1 MFWPQDL
8 NHANKF
14 APFELSCTMTPYPC
28 LVEMP
33 NCIRTVDRREVEI
46 MAIVDWFEKL
56 LTTTCIVGEGGTR
69 GAVEEADTNLF

>member
-1 MFWPQDL
+1 
-8 NHANKF
+8 
-14 APFELSCTMTPYPC
+14 
-28 LVEMP
+28 
-33 NCIRTVDRREVEI
+33 VEI